1 VQTKNVTIEI
11 PAECREAISK
21 ISATDGQN
29 STSARL
35 MRIRRLVPAVDALN
49 AIAASLPT
57 SYGWR
62 FITAENF
69 TKLFEAGAQTG
80 ASVSELN
87 AFYWQDTLATIEA
100 YTVMAVWRMVDIC
113 QSAFR
118 CIDED
123 AIVPSAV
130 LARSALESS
139 VQFVQDARTIAA
151 SLEHVLKADLSA
163 GIVTSTELEQYLLQ
177 TVYASRQTG
186 SDEIYKSKNILTVLE
201 KIAKVAKDE
210 PLREEYELLCEVTHP
225 NFLGRSTYIMGAED
239 DRGDGSELRILS
251 PANGIGSDALLQSA
265 IWALSWAI
273 EAQANSTHLVQGVV
287 QDLFKVL
294 AQENLTRH

>member
-1 VQTKNVTIEI
+1 MQKSNVRIEV
-11 PAECREAISK
+11 PADWREAGNQIN
-21 ISATDGQN
+21 TTGRHD
-29 STSARL
+29 STSARS

-69 TKLFEAGAQTG
+69 TRLFEARALAG
-80 ASVSELN
+80 ASVGELN
-87 AFYWQDTLATIEA
+87 ALYWRDTLATIEA
-100 YTVMAVWRMVDIC
+100 YTVMSVWRMIDIC

-118 CIDED
+118 CIQEAAVVPA
-123 AIVPSAV
+123 AI

-139 VQFVQDARTIAA
+139 VQFVQDARTISA
-151 SLEHVLKADLSA
+151 SLEPVLKIDLNA
-163 GIVTSTELEQYLLQ
+163 GLATSTELEKYLLQ
-177 TVYASRQTG
+177 TVYAARQTG

-210 PLREEYELLCEVTHP
+210 PIREEYELLCEVTHP
-225 NFLGRSTYIMGAED
+225 NFLGRSTYITGAED

-251 PANGIGSDALLQSA
+251 PENGIGCDALLQSV

-273 EAQANSTHLVQGVV
+273 EAQAQSTLLVQGVV
-287 QDLFKVL
+287 QDLFNL
-294 AQENLTRH
+294 LPQPLTRH